1 MMWFEKKKCPFP
13 RFPSFRFCPILEIEN
28 LETSESFHLLQIFTV
43 YITLSMG
50 IEFQINIPHVLMSVD
65 KSHNKY
71 ISLWQGNILN
81 IYFW

>member
-1 MMWFEKKKCPFP
+1 MIWFERKKCPI
-13 RFPSFRFCPILEIEN
+13 PSFRFCPILEIEN

-50 IEFQINIPHVLMSVD
+50 IEFQINIPHVLISVD

-71 ISLWQGNILN
+71 ISL
-81 IYFW
+81 

>member
-28 LETSESFHLLQIFTV
+28 LETSESFHLLQIFV
-43 YITLSMG
+43 LSIKLSMG
-50 IEFQINIPHVLMSVD
+50 KLKTLIEFQINIPQVLMCVD

-71 ISLWQGNILN
+71 ISL
-81 IYFW
+81 

>member
-28 LETSESFHLLQIFTV
+28 LETSESFHLLQIFV
-43 YITLSMG
+43 VSIKLSMG
-50 IEFQINIPHVLMSVD
+50 KLKTLIEFQINIPQVLMCVD

-71 ISLWQGNILN
+71 ISL
-81 IYFW
+81 